1 MSDLNEQDIHQY
13 LTANP
18 DFFARHPDLLDHLQV
33 ARQDNTV
40 ISLSHHALGQL
51 RHQLQQ
57 AKAENARMID
67 SARANAW
74 IFERTR
80 SLVLSLLQ
88 CDDLDAVS
96 ACLEQHLQ
104 HAFDLETVC
113 LVLAA
118 DIDEPEDRGV
128 IRRIP
133 ADLLQSE
140 EIDQLVHSPDGRVG
154 RFSHELTLQLFGDS
168 RAVGSAAAIAVGHPA
183 LGVLA
188 LGSANETHFEGGMDT
203 LFLSTIAE
211 ALGLL
216 LPRIAA

>member
-1 MSDLNEQDIHQY
+1 MSSLDDQQVHAY
-13 LTANP
+13 LTQNP

-33 ARQDNTV
+33 ARQNNSV
-40 ISLSHHALGQL
+40 VSLSHHALAQL
-51 RHQLQQ
+51 RRQLQT

-80 SLVLSLLQ
+80 SLVLALLQ

-113 LVLAA
+113 LVLASEVL
-118 DIDEPEDRGV
+118 EPEDRGI

-133 ADLLQSE
+133 AADFESE
-140 EIDQLVHSPDGRVG
+140 EIDQLVNSPDGRVG
-154 RFSHELTLQLFGDS
+154 RFSQELTLQLFGES

-183 LGVLA
+183 QGVLA

-216 LPRIAA
+216 LPRIRA